1 MRQKN
6 LVVRLPPTFFRSPI
20 TRSVRQPGQHRETFL
35 PAYSCVVPKLLGREF
50 KHGPLAID
58 AGFFASRLPGVISWP
73 QSFEMAGKLE
83 ERGG

>member
-1 MRQKN
+1 M
-6 LVVRLPPTFFRSPI
+6 
-20 TRSVRQPGQHRETFL
+20 
-35 PAYSCVVPKLLGREF
+35 GREF